1 MRTVVLLL
9 ALGLVA
15 QAAMNR
21 SPKHLTSDFILAQ
34 VKSRL
39 TAQGPLNEVYELLD
53 DLEKT
58 ITDEQASHDAL
69 RAKQTE
75 QCLDEKNF
83 RTKEINDAQFAM
95 DRASAEKKS
104 CQQALD
110 KSTDLLSRN
119 RVDQSTNRAALDA
132 QNQQREADRNLYNQ
146 RKQDHADLIAAIGR
160 TVDILNSLLE
170 PQSTGA
176 YIQLNRQLT
185 NLLVVS
191 SRNRQTKSAA
201 PIITAMAQIA
211 LNKFSNQASVE
222 KVLSLLDDLRK
233 NTEDSEANYDEDE
246 RKSIELYNSTV
257 AQLEEEYA
265 RLLSEEAVLVKHV
278 ADMTACVA
286 NEQAVYDEAEKK
298 FNRNTELLANSEN
311 LCASWE
317 SQYQVE
323 SANRKEEL
331 EVIADL
337 REITK
342 RRLSQLKGDAA
353 KRADQDNFDAYKN
366 QYEYDA
372 YKKFE
377 HADTV
382 YDEKGAKGA
391 GYVRDVSLE
400 D

>member
-1 MRTVVLLL
+1 VLLL

-53 DLEKT
+53 ELETT
-58 ITDEQASHDAL
+58 ITTEQANHDAL

-83 RTKEINDAQFAM
+83 RTKEINDAKFAM
-95 DRASAEKKS
+95 ERASAEEKTCQEALEKS
-104 CQQALD
+104 SGLLSKNRDDQATNRQALE
-110 KSTDLLSRN
+110 
-119 RVDQSTNRAALDA
+119 A
-132 QNQQREADRNLYNQ
+132 QNNQREADRQLYNQ
-146 RKQDHADLIAAIGR
+146 RKQDHADLIAAIDR
-160 TVDILNSLLE
+160 SVEIVNSLLE

-211 LNKFSNQASVE
+211 LNKFSNQASVQR
-222 KVLSLLDDLRK
+222 VLDLLEELRK
-233 NTEDSEANYDEDE
+233 NTEVSAANYDEDE
-246 RKSIELYNSTV
+246 RKSIELYNSIV
-257 AQLEEEYA
+257 AQLENEYA

-278 ADMTACVA
+278 GDMSACVD
-286 NEQAVYDEAEKK
+286 NEKAVYQEAENK
-298 FNRNTELLANSEN
+298 FNRNSELLASSES
-311 LCASWE
+311 LCESWE

-323 SANRKEEL
+323 SDNRTEEL
-331 EVIADL
+331 QVIADL

-353 KRADQDNFDAYKN
+353 KRADQDTFDEYQNK
-366 QYEYDA
+366 YEYDA
-372 YKKFE
+372 YEGFD

-382 YDEKGAKGA
+382 YDENGAKGA
-391 GYVRDVSLE
+391 GFVRDESLE

>member
-1 MRTVVLLL
+1 MKTVVLLL

-53 DLEKT
+53 TLEKQ
-58 ITDEQASHDAL
+58 IRDEQIAHDDS
-69 RAKQTE
+69 RIIQNKN
-75 QCLDEKNF
+75 CVDEEAF
-83 RTKEINDAQFAM
+83 RTKEINDAKFAM
-95 DRASAEKKS
+95 ERALAEEKR
-104 CQQALD
+104 CQGALD
-110 KSTDLLSRN
+110 KSNDLLTKN
-119 RVDQSTNRAALDA
+119 RKDQEINRAALEAQINQRDA
-132 QNQQREADRNLYNQ
+132 DKKLYDQ
-146 RKQDHADLIAAIGR
+146 RKQDHADLISAIDR
-160 TVDILNSLLE
+160 SVDIVNSLLE

-176 YIQLNRQLT
+176 LIQLNRQLT

-222 KVLSLLDDLRK
+222 KVLGLLETLRK
-233 NTEDSEANYDEDE
+233 NTEKSEDNYDEDE
-246 RKSIELYNSTV
+246 RKSIELYNEVV
-257 AQLEEEYA
+257 AELGNEYD

-286 NEQAVYDEAEKK
+286 NEKAVFEEAQRK
-298 FNRNTELLANSEN
+298 FIRNTELLESSRA
-311 LCASWE
+311 LCESWE

-323 SANRKEEL
+323 TDNRNEEL
-331 EVIADL
+331 DVISDL

-353 KRADQDNFDAYKN
+353 KRADQDAFDAYKN
-366 QYEYDA
+366 KYEYDA
-372 YKKFE
+372 YQKFKSD
-377 HADTV
+377 DTV

-391 GYVRDVSLE
+391 GFVRDQSLE
-400 D
+400 K